1 MFDFNNRLLN
11 DKVSLQFW
19 PLPHGLDEL
28 LNPIG
33 IPGSNPDKDC
43 PCLEIEFERFS
54 PVVTYPTDSELEKLA
69 VEATNRDSRQ
79 SMLALVRIFTFKYYF
94 CSDLCC
100 TKSSEKV

>member
-11 DKVSLQFW
+11 DKFSLHLW
-19 PLPHGLDEL
+19 PLPHGLDET

-54 PVVTYPTDSELEKLA
+54 PTLTYPPDNQLEELALYA
-69 VEATNRDSRQ
+69 ANRDRGQ
-79 SMLALVRIFTFKYYF
+79 SSLALVRNLNDIGRST
-94 CSDLCC
+94 
-100 TKSSEKV
+100 